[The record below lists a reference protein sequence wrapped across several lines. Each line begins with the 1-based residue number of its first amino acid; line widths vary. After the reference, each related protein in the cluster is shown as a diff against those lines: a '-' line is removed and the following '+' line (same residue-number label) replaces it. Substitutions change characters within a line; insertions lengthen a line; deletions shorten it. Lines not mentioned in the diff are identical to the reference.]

1 MNGSWIILLTCT
13 KVILRV
19 GFLCQYDQNND
30 NLLYRLLRK
39 DRETDI
45 FIEVKFTISV
55 LIVGYLEYSSRRKTY
70 I

>member
-1 MNGSWIILLTCT
+1 M
-13 KVILRV
+13 

-30 NLLYRLLRK
+30 NLLYRLLWK

-55 LIVGYLEYSSRRKTY
+55 LIVGYLEYSSRGKTY
-70 I
+70 IWSCIFQLL